1 MPQNAGGTFKS
12 CVWECA
18 ERRLQPLRQQQQQ
31 QQQEDA
37 SKMKA
42 LQSVYHCACDCK
54 LLSPREKSPG

>member
-31 QQQEDA
+31 EDA

-54 LLSPREKSPG
+54 LLSSSSREKSPG